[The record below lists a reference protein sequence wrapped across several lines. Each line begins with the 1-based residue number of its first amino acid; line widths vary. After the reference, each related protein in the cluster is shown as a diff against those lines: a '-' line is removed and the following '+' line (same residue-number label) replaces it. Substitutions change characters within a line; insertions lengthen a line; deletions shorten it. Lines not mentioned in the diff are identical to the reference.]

1 MNSESTINKDLVD
14 KIKQLIE
21 DEARSCS
28 MEAITPLYVY
38 RHWGGKVD
46 LKEIEEAF
54 DHLSSK

>member
-1 MNSESTINKDLVD
+1 MKDKELIK
-14 KIKQLIE
+14 KIRQLIE

-38 RHWGGKVD
+38 RHWGGRVD

-54 DHLSSK
+54 SQLSDI